1 MEKKRLNNLLSFGI
15 RNDDVDLFE
24 MAYETSEPTR
34 EQLLDIERNWE
45 NLVVPLEFVEKQY
58 EFHNKST
65 AKNAVL
71 QKTEQPDWTI
81 RVVSFYGEKTIE
93 EPAKPSR
100 YKIKMFILSRLK
112 ELHQEKRWLE
122 THIKPS
128 AWKAVFNEI
137 REKQEQLDFINKNWN
152 SLG

>member
-1 MEKKRLNNLLSFGI
+1 MEKRKLKSWLSFGERI
-15 RNDDVDLFE
+15 DDNDLFE

-34 EQLLDIERNWE
+34 EQLLEIERNGE
-45 NLVVPLEFVEKQY
+45 NLVVPLSLIEKQY
-58 EFHNKST
+58 ERGIKST

-71 QKTEQPDWTI
+71 SKKKQPDGTI

-93 EPAKPSR
+93 EPVKPSR
-100 YKIKMFILSRLK
+100 YQLKIFLLSRLK

-128 AWKAVFNEI
+128 AWKSVFNEI
-137 REKQEQLDFINKNWN
+137 QEKQKRLDFINKNWN
-152 SLG
+152 NLG